1 VLVFRTDCYHKN
13 LCAARKKK
21 MMSEID
27 NEVNYNEVDE
37 KWNLHRVYNYYLNEF
52 MTSEMQ
58 PAFVDYHEF
67 LFDVLENELHK
78 TPLNFQNRQVLISM
92 VEILRHSMI
101 GALKKD
107 CLNRGKKTN
116 NDEVVDYER

>member
-1 VLVFRTDCYHKN
+1 
-13 LCAARKKK
+13 
-21 MMSEID
+21 MMSEISD
-27 NEVNYNEVDE
+27 EVFYDETFE
-37 KWNLHRVYNYYLNEF
+37 KWKLNRVYNYHRKEF
-52 MTSEMQ
+52 MTSEMH

-78 TPLNFQNRQVLISM
+78 TPMNLHNRHIFISM
-92 VEILRHSMI
+92 IENLRHAMI

-116 NDEVVDYER
+116 NDELFDDE